1 MPKGPATLVRCG
13 GSMRRLVF
21 AVAVGYNAATQRSM
35 TTMVRGVPGSQQPHA
50 NCLQMYPESQ
60 RVTASRGGTLSTAHV
75 NKTFQSTVGR
85 SLRLQ
90 LRCVCPEGK
99 FFPQQRIFVYE
110 FSPVFQG
117 NSPTALIT
125 VSNLQS

>member
-1 MPKGPATLVRCG
+1 
-13 GSMRRLVF
+13 MRRLVF

-75 NKTFQSTVGR
+75 NKTFQKYRGNEPEIATAVRVSRRKFLPSATN
-85 SLRLQ
+85 LRL
-90 LRCVCPEGK
+90 
-99 FFPQQRIFVYE
+99 
-110 FSPVFQG
+110 
-117 NSPTALIT
+117 
-125 VSNLQS
+125 